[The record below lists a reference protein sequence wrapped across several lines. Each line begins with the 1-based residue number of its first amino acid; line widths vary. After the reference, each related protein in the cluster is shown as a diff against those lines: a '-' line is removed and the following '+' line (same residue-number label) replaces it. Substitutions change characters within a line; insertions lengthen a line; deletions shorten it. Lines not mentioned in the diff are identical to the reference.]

1 MSLDRLPDSAV
12 RKVDSGMRKAKRSF
26 CERLSE
32 GMLKPLDPVQASI
45 AEAEPFIFVVC
56 VHVVSPE
63 FLSE

>member
-12 RKVDSGMRKAKRSF
+12 RNVDSEIRKAERSF

-32 GMLKPLDPVQASI
+32 GAQTTGPFPSI
-45 AEAEPFIFVVC
+45 AEADC

-63 FLSE
+63 FLSD